1 MFYRIY
7 KNVSNKVKS
16 LIYFIEE
23 KKTQYVNKIITQN
36 FTQLGS
42 IKIGFQINNIGTS
55 SIDWDGLFAILSV
68 PHVDFLSSPDVFQSN
83 YWR

>member
-1 MFYRIY
+1 MTQLAVEYLFFRLKPQMFYRIY
-7 KNVSNKVKS
+7 KNVLNKVKS

-23 KKTQYVNKIITQN
+23 KKTQYVNKVITQN

-55 SIDWDGLFAILSV
+55 SID
-68 PHVDFLSSPDVFQSN
+68 
-83 YWR
+83 